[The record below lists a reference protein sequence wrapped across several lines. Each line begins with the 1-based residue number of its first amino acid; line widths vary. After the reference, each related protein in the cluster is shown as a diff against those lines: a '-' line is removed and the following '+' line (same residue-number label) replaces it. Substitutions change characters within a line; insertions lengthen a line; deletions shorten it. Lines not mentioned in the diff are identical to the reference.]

1 MIRNELNS
9 VSNSLPAMKYLLFI
23 IIAFIVLTGCKRK
36 KPSLSGDE
44 PVQVEDFIESFTL
57 TKPPFEI
64 ADTMLNKK
72 EKDSL
77 FISYVIFTQFVPDT
91 VLTKVFGKN
100 AKPKIYP
107 LKRVE
112 VDNQETYLFAKAV
125 LGEKKVGYILG
136 FDKKKQFAGFME
148 LLRLDDNPSTQQV
161 SGLDRKLSVYKI
173 VFHKRPDG
181 ATDEGKEVYV
191 FNPEAGQFTLI
202 MTDALDDKLKE
213 IVNPIDTFQA
223 KNKYSADYVKDKMN
237 IVSIRDGNRP
247 GKINIFIHFEKNE
260 GTCSGEIKGEAGF
273 TSANTA
279 VYQHAGDPC
288 VLQLHFSSSSVTLKE
303 LRACGNRRGVKC
315 SFDGTY
321 PRKKIVKPKP
331 PKKKR

>member
-1 MIRNELNS
+1 
-9 VSNSLPAMKYLLFI
+9 MKHWLFI
-23 IIAFIVLTGCKRK
+23 IIAFTLLAGCKRK

-44 PVQVEDFIESFTL
+44 PVQVEDFIESFSL

-64 ADTMLNKK
+64 AESTLNKK
-72 EKDSL
+72 ENDSL
-77 FISYVIFTQFVPDT
+77 LISYIIFTQFVPDS
-91 VLTKVFGKN
+91 VLSKVFGKN

-112 VDNQETYLFAKAV
+112 VDKQETYLFAKAV
-125 LGEKKVGYILG
+125 LGEKKAGYILG
-136 FDKKKQFAGFME
+136 FDKKKKFAGFME
-148 LLRLDDNPSTQQV
+148 LLKLDENPSTQQV

-173 VFHKRPDG
+173 VYHKRPDG

-191 FNPEAGQFTLI
+191 FNPDAGQFTLI

-213 IVNPIDTFQA
+213 IVNPIDTFPA
-223 KNKYSADYVKDKMN
+223 KNKFSADYVKDKMN
-237 IVSIRDGNRP
+237 IVSIRDGNKP
-247 GKINIFIHFEKNE
+247 GRINIFIHFEKNE
-260 GTCSGEIKGEAGF
+260 GTCSGELKGEAVF

-279 VYQHAGDPC
+279 VYQHGGDPC
-288 VLQLHFSSSSVTLKE
+288 VLQLSFSSSSITLKE
-303 LRACGNRRGVKC
+303 LKACGNRRSVKC

-321 PRKKIVKPKP
+321 PRKKILKPKP

>member
-1 MIRNELNS
+1 
-9 VSNSLPAMKYLLFI
+9 MKHLLFI
-23 IIAFIVLTGCKRK
+23 LIAFIFLAGCKRK
-36 KPSLSGDE
+36 KPSLSGDG
-44 PVQVEDFIESFTL
+44 PVQVEDFIESFSL

-64 ADTMLNKK
+64 ADSTLNRK

-77 FISYVIFTQFVPDT
+77 FISYIIFTQFVPDT
-91 VLTKVFGKN
+91 VLTKVFGAN

-112 VDNQETYLFAKAV
+112 SDNEETYLFAKAV
-125 LGEKKVGYILG
+125 LGEKKIGYLLG
-136 FDKKKQFAGFME
+136 FDKSKQFAGFME
-148 LLRLDDNPSTQQV
+148 LLRLDNNPSTQQV

-173 VFHKRPDG
+173 VYYKRPDG

-191 FNPEAGQFTLI
+191 FNADAGQFTLI
-202 MTDALDDKLKE
+202 MTDALDDRLKE

-237 IVSIRDGNRP
+237 IVSIRDGNKQ
-247 GKINIFIHFEKNE
+247 GKINIFIHFEKDQ
-260 GTCSGEIKGEAGF
+260 GTCSGEIKGEASF

-279 VYQHAGDPC
+279 LYQHAGDPC
-288 VLQLHFSSSSVTLKE
+288 VLQLHFSSSAVTLKE
-303 LRACGNRRGVKC
+303 LKACGNRRGVKC

>member
-1 MIRNELNS
+1 
-9 VSNSLPAMKYLLFI
+9 MKNLLLFL
-23 IIAFIVLTGCKRK
+23 IAFIVLAGCKRK
-36 KPSLSGDE
+36 KPSLSGDD
-44 PVQVEDFIESFTL
+44 PVQVEDFIASFSL

-64 ADTMLNKK
+64 TDATLNRK
-72 EKDSL
+72 ENDSL
-77 FISYVIFTQFVPDT
+77 LISYIIFTQFVPDT

-112 VDNQETYLFAKAV
+112 ADNQETYLFAKAV
-125 LGEKKVGYILG
+125 LGEKKAGYILG
-136 FDKKKQFAGFME
+136 FDKKKQFAGFLE
-148 LLRLDDNPSTQQV
+148 LLKLDNNSSTQQV

-173 VFHKRPDG
+173 VYYKRPDG

-191 FNPEAGQFTLI
+191 FNPEARQFTLI
-202 MTDALDDKLKE
+202 MTDALDDRLKE
-213 IVNPIDTFQA
+213 IVNPIDTFPA
-223 KNKYSADYVKDKMN
+223 KNKFSADYVKDKMN
-237 IVSIRDGNRP
+237 MVSIRDGNKQ
-247 GKINIFIHFEKNE
+247 GNIKLFIHFEKSE
-260 GTCSGEIKGEAGF
+260 GTCVGELKGEAVF

-279 VYQHAGDPC
+279 VYRHGGDPC
-288 VLQLHFSSSSVTLKE
+288 VLQLKFSSSSLTLKE